1 MTHTKLALT
10 VALISLTLSGFT
22 KEQPHAAGT
31 AVEHM
36 AFLSD
41 LEETLSEKYMSYMS
55 EVAHGGR
62 ARKMDKRRQDL
73 IAAVRTSITQGNKL
87 KPFEG
92 DATLKTAYV
101 QYWNVLLSV
110 FNEDYRKI
118 VDMEEIAE
126 RSYDEMEAYL
136 LMQEKAGDR
145 LDEAYNQVSS
155 AYRTFA
161 EKHNVRLSES
171 QSSKLTRKLQ
181 QTGKVNSYVN
191 KMYLLHFKSTVQ
203 EGNMITALNNKDVNG
218 MEQSREAMK
227 RYADEGLSRLD
238 TIKGFKGDGSL
249 VTACRKILEFQVMEA
264 GNITALSDF
273 MIKSDDHEK
282 ARKTFEAKPA
292 AKRTQADI
300 DTYNK
305 SVNTYNQ
312 AVQNYTKVNDD
323 LNKKRTSVLNNW
335 DNSRKRF
342 MDSHVPH
349 K

>member
-1 MTHTKLALT
+1 MIRTKLALI
-10 VALISLTLSGFT
+10 VALISLAFTGFA

-41 LEETLSEKYMSYMS
+41 LEENLSEKYMSYMS

-73 IAAVRTSITQGNKL
+73 LAAVRTAISDGNKL

-145 LDEAYNQVSS
+145 LDEAYDQVGT

-161 EKHNVRLSES
+161 ASHNVRLSES

-191 KMYLLHFKSTVQ
+191 KMYLIHFKSTVQ

-227 RYADEGLSRLD
+227 RYAEEGRARLD
-238 TIKGFKGDGSL
+238 TVKAFKGDGSL
-249 VTACRKILEFQVMEA
+249 VTACRKVLEFQVAEA
-264 GNITALSDF
+264 ASITALSDF
-273 MIKSDDHEK
+273 MIKADDHEK
-282 ARKTFEAKPA
+282 ARKAFEAKPA
-292 AKRTQADI
+292 AKRTQADV
-300 DTYNK
+300 DAYNQ
-305 SVNTYNQ
+305 SVSTYNQ

-323 LNKKRTSVLNNW
+323 LNKKRSGVLTNW
-335 DNSRKRF
+335 DNTKKRF